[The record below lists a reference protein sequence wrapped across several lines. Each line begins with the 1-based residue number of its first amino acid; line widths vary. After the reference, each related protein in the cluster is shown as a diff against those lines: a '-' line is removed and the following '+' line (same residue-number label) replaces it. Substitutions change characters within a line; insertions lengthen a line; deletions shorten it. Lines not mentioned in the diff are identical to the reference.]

1 MPTKTRTK
9 RANERAL
16 ITFFK
21 EQDRKIVGIMTK
33 MLLAVGNT
41 DRPTIK
47 MLDNYRAQIREILKD
62 LHEGGGKI
70 TDSLVRT
77 AYGQG
82 VEAADADLR
91 AHGIDIITNPGI
103 IHERTARV
111 LSEAISSRL
120 EDVSGVIGRR
130 VDDIF
135 RTVQL
140 EAATGSALGYQT
152 VKDAARTLRS
162 DLVEKG
168 ITSFRDAAGRNWD
181 LATYAEMAAIT
192 VTTEARNRGTWNEFA
207 AHGEDLVIVSTHPM
221 SCPKCAPW
229 QGVVLSISGSTPGY
243 ATLQDAEGDGL
254 FHPRCR
260 HATALHI
267 PEEGKGGKAGAAGG
281 EKSGKAGKGE
291 KAGKATKAEKT
302 KKAEKKKTKT
312 APAPPPEPKPKPEPE
327 TEAADA
333 LALAL
338 APDEFVAG
346 PKPKPEPETEAADA
360 LALAPDEFVAGL
372 KPSPAYLKRLRKN
385 WVDALAHPS
394 EARMKAIEKEGRRL
408 QGELQ
413 ELLPSDKTRV
423 GSLVDEDDFRSILR
437 DGRQKSQ
444 FEIGHSGGYYNPSV
458 RARFEKGLFQYPEN
472 MNKADRPTYGLLVD
486 SSNLSPRGYNG
497 GQYGDVLIVYKNEVK
512 RFATFTVGDS
522 LNNNLHDPSQIASP
536 VLAPSVESI
545 TVWGRNEG
553 ERLSFGSVRE
563 GVRTSRHSY
572 IEVQYHKQSARVE
585 NIERVVFSFE
595 PRDETKAL
603 MAERNI
609 EWSVDKR

>member
-16 ITFFK
+16 ITFFE

-260 HATALHI
+260 HATALYV

-281 EKSGKAGKGE
+281 EKAGKGGKGE
-291 KAGKATKAEKT
+291 KAGKAKKTEKT
-302 KKAEKKKTKT
+302 KKPEKKKTET
-312 APAPPPEPKPKPEPE
+312 APAPPKPKVEPE
-327 TEAADA
+327 AVAA
-333 LALAL
+333 LT
-338 APDEFVAG
+338 PDKFVA
-346 PKPKPEPETEAADA
+346 A
-360 LALAPDEFVAGL
+360 L
-372 KPSPAYLKRLRKN
+372 KPSPEFMKQLRDTVEFQLNTGPVDQVEKVEREGKRLQ
-385 WVDALAHPS
+385 A
-394 EARMKAIEKEGRRL
+394 
-408 QGELQ
+408 ELQ
-413 ELLPSDKTRV
+413 KLLPSDKTRV

-472 MNKADRPTYGLLVD
+472 MNKADRPTYGLLLD
-486 SSNLSPRGYNG
+486 SSKLSPRGYNG
-497 GQYGDVLIVYKNEVK
+497 GQYGEVLIVYKNEVK

-522 LNNNLHDPSQIASP
+522 LDNNLHYPSQIASP

-545 TVWGRNEG
+545 TVWGRDRG

-563 GVRTSRHSY
+563 GVRTSGHAY
-572 IEVQYHKQSARVE
+572 IEVQYHKQAARVE
-585 NIERVVFSFE
+585 NIDRVVFSYE

>member
-16 ITFFK
+16 ITFFE

-168 ITSFRDAAGRNWD
+168 ITSFRDAAGRNWN

-302 KKAEKKKTKT
+302 KKAEKKKTET

-327 TEAADA
+327 PETKAAD
-333 LALAL
+333 
-338 APDEFVAG
+338 V
-346 PKPKPEPETEAADA
+346 

-372 KPSPAYLKRLRKN
+372 KPSPAYLKRLWEN
-385 WVDALAHPS
+385 WVNALAQPS

-423 GSLVDEDDFRSILR
+423 GSLTKRRTLKSILR

-444 FEIGHSGGYYNPSV
+444 FETGSSGGYYDPEY
-458 RARFEKGLFQYPEN
+458 RAKFEKALFQYPE
-472 MNKADRPTYGLLVD
+472 KIDKTDRPTYGLLVD

-497 GQYGDVLIVYKNEVK
+497 GQYGDVLIIYKNEVK

-522 LNNNLHDPSQIASP
+522 LDNNSRYPNQVASP
-536 VLAPSVESI
+536 VLAPSVESVP
-545 TVWGRNEG
+545 VWQRIEARNISFRSIEEG
-553 ERLSFGSVRE
+553 T
-563 GVRTSRHSY
+563 RTSRAIY
-572 IEVQYHKQSARVE
+572 MEVQYHKQAARVE
-585 NIERVVFSFE
+585 NIEKIVFSYE
-595 PRDETKAL
+595 PDDETKAL

-609 EWSVDKR
+609 EWSVAKD